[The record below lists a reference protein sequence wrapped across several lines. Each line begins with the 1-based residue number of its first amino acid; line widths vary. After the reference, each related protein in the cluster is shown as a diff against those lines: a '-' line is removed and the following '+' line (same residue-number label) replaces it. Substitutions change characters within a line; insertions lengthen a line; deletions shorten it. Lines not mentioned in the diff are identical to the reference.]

1 MSTLLK
7 FWINA
12 DLLPVNSNCPEFNCS
27 SMLDSKGVHALVC
40 RAHGD
45 RISKH
50 NSIIDVL
57 EREARLA
64 AKNPYKEV
72 LHLLGSSDDRRPAD
86 LFIPNHYH
94 NQSSCLDVGI
104 TNPLCSSY
112 IIQAASIPLSAAA
125 DTISDTTAAKLTQ
138 T

>member
-7 FWINA
+7 FWLNA
-12 DLLPVNSNCPEFNCS
+12 DLLPINSNCPEFNCS
-27 SMLDSKGVHALVC
+27 SKLDALVFK
-40 RAHGD
+40 AHGD

-50 NSIIDVL
+50 NSIIDAI
-57 EREARLA
+57 EREARL

-72 LHLLGSSDDRRPAD
+72 LHLLGSNDDRRPAD

-94 NQSSCLDVGI
+94 NQSSCLDIGI

-112 IIQAASIPLSAAA
+112 LIQAASIPLSAA
-125 DTISDTTAAKLTQ
+125 KLTQ